1 MQRRF
6 ATCPAPRCDRPARRS
21 LLPSLLFAAAC
32 GGEPSPAATED
43 LAPPPAPPPPCQ
55 SRAGYAGLQEI
66 VSCDDAGRLFGSA
79 VALSRD
85 GRTALIGAPPLEP
98 LTQPGNGAAYLF
110 SRDDAGTWTQQQVL
124 VQPGCTPMPANGG
137 GQAGPPGPAADCDAS
152 FGMAVALSA
161 DGKTVLVGARAGTP
175 SRLVPPSNA
184 AVAHVYERDGSGAW
198 VEQKPLKL
206 FTTQEYNGNIV
217 NAITMSGDGKT
228 LLSTGSGVG
237 CQAEA
242 LVRGATGK
250 AEPIKA
256 AIQTARLW
264 AVALSG
270 DGRTALIGADG
281 AGDPPQSG
289 AAYVFTRDTAG
300 TWTQEQRLIASD
312 GGTGDL
318 FGGAVSLSEDGNTA
332 LVASRRDGSVYVYTR
347 AQKAWTQRQKLLGGA
362 SMLYG
367 TAVALSGDGKRG
379 VLAMQRVANNGLLL
393 DGSVAG
399 IKLEGTAW
407 QPVSGLLPGIEVQNG
422 DQLGAAVALSG
433 DGSRV
438 LLGAPR
444 RRDAEEVGRGSVFV
458 LTVK

>member
-1 MQRRF
+1 MPE
-6 ATCPAPRCDRPARRS
+6 APA
-21 LLPSLLFAAAC
+21 
-32 GGEPSPAATED
+32 D
-43 LAPPPAPPPPCQ
+43 LMPPPPPPPPCQ

-66 VSCDDAGRLFGSA
+66 VSCDGPGRLFGSA

-85 GRTALIGAPPLEP
+85 GRTALVGAPPLES

-110 SRDDAGTWTQQQVL
+110 VQGEGGTWVQQQVFE
-124 VQPGCTPMPANGG
+124 QAACAPAKD
-137 GQAGPPGPAADCDAS
+137 GQMAPAGDCDGS

-161 DGKTVLVGARAGTP
+161 DGGTVLIGARAAMT
-175 SRLVPPSNA
+175 SRLSPPSNA
-184 AVAHVYERDGSGAW
+184 AVAHVFERSGTGTWA
-198 VEQKPLKL
+198 EQPPLKL
-206 FTTQEYNGNIV
+206 FTSPEYNGNIV

-242 LVRGATGK
+242 LVRGASGK

-256 AIQTARLW
+256 APQTAKLW

-289 AAYVFTRDTAG
+289 AAFVFTRDTAG
-300 TWTQEQRLIASD
+300 AWSQEQRLIASD
-312 GGTGDL
+312 GGSGDL

-332 LVASRRDGSVYVYTR
+332 LLASRRDGSVYVFTR
-347 AQKAWTQRQKLLGGA
+347 TQKTWTQRQKLLGGA

-399 IKLEGTAW
+399 IKREGAGTW
-407 QPVSGLLPGIEVQNG
+407 QPVSMLPPGFQAQNG

-444 RRDAEEVGRGSVFV
+444 RRDAADVGRGSVFV
-458 LTVK
+458 LTGQ